1 MKGES
6 VDDSALFFI
15 CKCSASS
22 ATHFKKRLRV
32 ITILHCIKLLYLNMK
47 NTFKN
52 IDEYILLFPEIE
64 DKLKAIRKIIHA
76 QDAGIEEYIGYQMPA
91 FRYKSKPLV
100 YFAGYKK
107 HIGFYPGAAGIKKFE
122 HEFTMR
128 NYKFSKGAVQFP
140 INEKL
145 PEDLIR
151 EIVYFR
157 MEEIKNKKS

>member
-1 MKGES
+1 
-6 VDDSALFFI
+6 
-15 CKCSASS
+15 
-22 ATHFKKRLRV
+22 
-32 ITILHCIKLLYLNMK
+32 MK

-64 DKLKAIRKIIHA
+64 DKLKAIRKIIDA

-122 HEFTMR
+122 HEFTTR